1 MGDGVLVYVKN
12 GKVFKIKGDPDS
24 PVTEGDNLCSKCR
37 NVINGTLYNPDRL
50 KYPLKR
56 RAKKG
61 EDQWEGSPETIF
73 SAQGFGG
80 NYIVIDREREMV
92 VVTRWMDPGK
102 MAEFLKLLYAAMN

>member
-1 MGDGVLVYVKN
+1 MRKIGDTTVFQSVCQECYMGDGVLVYVKN
-12 GKVFKIKGDPDS
+12 GKVVKIKGDPAS

-61 EDQWEGSPETIF
+61 ED
-73 SAQGFGG
+73 
-80 NYIVIDREREMV
+80 
-92 VVTRWMDPGK
+92 K
-102 MAEFLKLLYAAMN
+102 